1 MVSVTSLSESGTK
14 AHKTRVPKACI
25 ARLVGVSRRT
35 IYNVIDGCASP
46 KTTTRIAEALTM
58 YGRGEFRFERRA
70 RKWVVIGDRLPTTD
84 ASRKPYTR
92 RVKPNVVRGPT
103 AEDVVRAVRHAISCG
118 QRVIK
123 DIARAVGLPT
133 VVINQA
139 GMGRMRSTTQTK
151 LVEWLKASKATG

>member
-1 MVSVTSLSESGTK
+1 MDSLTLPPKIS
-14 AHKTRVPKACI
+14 AQPRKTRVPKACI
-25 ARLVGVSRRT
+25 ARLVGVARRT
-35 IYNVIDGCASP
+35 VYNVIDGRATP
-46 KTTTRIAEALTM
+46 KTTAMVAEALAM
-58 YGRGEFRFERRA
+58 YGRGDFRFERRA
-70 RKWVVIGDRLPTTD
+70 TKWIAIGGKFPIADT
-84 ASRKPYTR
+84 SRKPYTR
-92 RVKPNVVRGPT
+92 RTKLNAVRDPT

-139 GMGRMRSTTQTK
+139 GMGRMSSTTQTK